1 MPFQDDLTYA
11 SKKEASQHEG
21 TPQVPHT
28 HTHSIYVLQIGK
40 QQIFILKASNT
51 CEKKQP

>member
-28 HTHSIYVLQIGK
+28 HTQYLCIANRKATDIYSKGFKHV
-40 QQIFILKASNT
+40 
-51 CEKKQP
+51 

>member
-1 MPFQDDLTYA
+1 MPFQDDLTYT

-28 HTHSIYVLQIGK
+28 QYLCILQIGK